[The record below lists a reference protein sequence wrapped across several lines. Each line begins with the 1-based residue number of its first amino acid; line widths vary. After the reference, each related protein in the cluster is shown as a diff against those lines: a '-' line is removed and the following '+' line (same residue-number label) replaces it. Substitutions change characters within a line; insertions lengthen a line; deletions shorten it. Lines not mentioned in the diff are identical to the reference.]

1 METLWSPWRI
11 KYILDPKPQGCV
23 FCRAFAADPAQDR
36 EYLII
41 HRGTYCGVIM
51 NLYPYNNGHL
61 MVIPYLHTA
70 SFETLPAEA
79 LTEAMLLSNACLK
92 ALRRAMNPDGFNIGI
107 NMGKAAGAGIDE
119 HVHMHIVPRWVGD
132 TNFMTAL
139 SGIRCIPESL
149 QQTFDKIRAVWEQA
163 DV

>member
-1 METLWSPWRI
+1 MENLWSPWRI
-11 KYILDPKPQGCV
+11 RYILDKKPQGCV
-23 FCRAFAADPAQDR
+23 FCQAFAADPAQDR
-36 EYLII
+36 EYLIL
-41 HRGTYCGVIM
+41 HRGRHCGVIM

-70 SFETLPAEA
+70 TLEALPAEV
-79 LTEAMLLSNACLK
+79 LTEVMLLSNACLR
-92 ALRRAMNPDGFNIGI
+92 ALRRAMNPEGFNIGI

-132 TNFMTAL
+132 TNFMTTL
-139 SGIRCIPESL
+139 SSIRCIPESL
-149 QQTFDKIRAVWEQA
+149 QQTYDKILAVWEDA